1 MSGQKK
7 KMMELISDYNKVAGY
22 KATYESSSHKAWA
35 PLDWLLLHRPLGDW
49 TSYAENRPLFS
60 GNLET
65 IDQCLCLGMCGLPVC
80 QGGSQQHR
88 SFPSHEILHR
98 YIFRDWKKI
107 WKNYFHQG
115 TKQVY
120 SRVMDE
126 QLLVQELLGDFEGL
140 PQRPS
145 GFVHE
150 ACEHSKLIPTFKE
163 TLFLILYRAFWLS
176 CVQVWPLL
184 WLFPTL

>member
-80 QGGSQQHR
+80 QGGSQHTQKASPTLQGEAK
-88 SFPSHEILHR
+88 SFPKSNKS
-98 YIFRDWKKI
+98 KK
-107 WKNYFHQG
+107 
-115 TKQVY
+115 
-120 SRVMDE
+120 R
-126 QLLVQELLGDFEGL
+126 
-140 PQRPS
+140 
-145 GFVHE
+145 
-150 ACEHSKLIPTFKE
+150 
-163 TLFLILYRAFWLS
+163 
-176 CVQVWPLL
+176 
-184 WLFPTL
+184 